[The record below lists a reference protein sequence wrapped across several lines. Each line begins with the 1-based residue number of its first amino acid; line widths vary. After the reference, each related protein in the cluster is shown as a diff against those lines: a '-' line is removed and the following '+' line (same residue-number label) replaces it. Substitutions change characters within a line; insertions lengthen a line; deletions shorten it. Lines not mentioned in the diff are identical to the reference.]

1 MSSFVV
7 AFVIVISCCVSA
19 TIGIALHSWLP
30 DDHLDSDSRDVVKLV
45 MGVIATMV
53 ALVLGL
59 LIASAKSTYDVQ
71 SAEIEKL
78 AADIVQLDRI
88 LMVYGP
94 DTRDARN
101 LLRQS
106 VAAAHD
112 RIWPADDY
120 HQAANLD
127 PSVSR
132 RDVMTFYGMVE
143 NLSPT
148 TDSQRHAQSTALA
161 LVGGLAQTRLL
172 MFEQISGSVSLPL
185 LVVLISWISVLFVGF
200 GLFARAHITIAATIL
215 VGALSVASAVFLI
228 LELSQPYQGFM
239 RIPDTSVRLAL
250 EQIAK

>member
-1 MSSFVV
+1 MSAFAV
-7 AFVIVISCCVSA
+7 AFVIVVCCCTSA
-19 TIGIALHSWLP
+19 AIGIVLHSRLP
-30 DDHLDSDSRDVVKLV
+30 DDHLDSDSKDVVKLV

-71 SAEIEKL
+71 AAEMQKL

-94 DTRDARN
+94 ETRDART
-101 LLRQS
+101 LLRQT
-106 VAAAHD
+106 VAAALE
-112 RIWPADDY
+112 RIWPADE

-127 PSVSR
+127 PSASR
-132 RDVMTFYGMVE
+132 GDVIAFYGMLE
-143 NLSPT
+143 NLAPT
-148 TDSQRHAQSTALA
+148 TDSQRRAQSAALA
-161 LVGGLAQTRLL
+161 LVAGLAQTRIL
-172 MFEQISGSVSLPL
+172 MFEQTAGSVSLPL

-200 GLFARAHITIAATIL
+200 GLFARAHITIAVTIL

-228 LELSQPYQGFM
+228 LELNEPYQGFL
-239 RIPDTSVRLAL
+239 RIPDTSVQAAL

>member
-1 MSSFVV
+1 MNAFAVS
-7 AFVIVISCCVSA
+7 FVIVVCCCASA
-19 TIGIALHSWLP
+19 TIGIVLHSKLP
-30 DDHLDSDSRDVVKLV
+30 DDHLDSESKDVVKLV

-71 SAEIEKL
+71 STEIQKL

-94 DTRDARN
+94 ETRDARN
-101 LLRQS
+101 LLRQAVS
-106 VAAAHD
+106 EAHD
-112 RIWPADDY
+112 RIWPVEDH
-120 HQAANLD
+120 HQAADLD

-132 RDVMTFYGMVE
+132 RDVIAFDGLVE

-148 TDSQRHAQSTALA
+148 TDGQRHAQGAALA
-161 LVGGLAQTRLL
+161 LVGGLSQTRIL

-200 GLFARAHITIAATIL
+200 GLFARAHITIAVTIL

-239 RIPDTSVRLAL
+239 RIPDTSVQVAL